1 MYDAFSPASFA
12 SALSCSQVDA
22 QSSAQDNSPFRRQPA
37 GVSTSPMRPSQLL
50 QLLRLQ
56 QACNLTQPVPILVMM
71 AERQRP
77 TRAASVLPFLAG
89 CSFGALGL
97 AAWERASDPASHPF
111 SSPHLISSSLAA
123 LATTV
128 SGAHSPPSHSSYP
141 ALHTTS
147 SRGWLQRVV
156 SSSSDLLPTSSLA
169 TQQHLLPPPMTPSS
183 VALHTASASQ
193 SSLMSALSLRPSLSS
208 GQGPGPGSPSAPLT
222 RDSVSLACS
231 RAEPAVVQLVVS
243 DGSGTQ
249 RSSGSGWIYHE
260 DGFIITNTHCLSDLL
275 AAQPSGSSGGSS
287 QASLPTPAPD
297 VPQLFVTLADG
308 RVLPG
313 SVLCTDKTADLA
325 VVKVDAGEQLPTIAV
340 GRSADLR
347 IGEWVVALGVP
358 LQLKHC
364 SVTLGVVSALRTGL
378 ELGLEGACTSYIQTD
393 AAINQGSSGGPLIN
407 LDGQVVGVSVF
418 KAVGAEAVS
427 FCLPID
433 AVREVVQQFSQS
445 GRMVH
450 AFVGLKLVEVP
461 NGACKQLQQLIPQ
474 LAHSKAAV
482 VVQTVKKGSPAE
494 VAGLLAGDIILAV
507 EGTQHLRLAEVV
519 SALRG
524 RVNKATQVR
533 VVRRDAQAE
542 IYSDITLSVTPA
554 EAPDA

>member
-1 MYDAFSPASFA
+1 
-12 SALSCSQVDA
+12 
-22 QSSAQDNSPFRRQPA
+22 
-37 GVSTSPMRPSQLL
+37 MRPSQLL

-56 QACNLTQPVPILVMM
+56 QACTSTQPVPILVMM
-71 AERQRP
+71 GPGTRLADWPKLPHWPNCDLQAERQRP

-89 CSFGALGL
+89 
-97 AAWERASDPASHPF
+97 ERASDPASHPF

-208 GQGPGPGSPSAPLT
+208 GPGPGPGSPSAPLT

-249 RSSGSGWIYHE
+249 
-260 DGFIITNTHCLSDLL
+260 SDLL

-297 VPQLFVTLADG
+297 AAQLFVTLADG

>member
-1 MYDAFSPASFA
+1 
-12 SALSCSQVDA
+12 
-22 QSSAQDNSPFRRQPA
+22 
-37 GVSTSPMRPSQLL
+37 MRPSQLL

-111 SSPHLISSSLAA
+111 SFPHSISSSLAA

-128 SGAHSPPSHSSYP
+128 SGAHSPPSRSSYP

-183 VALHTASASQ
+183 AALHTASASQ
-193 SSLMSALSLRPSLSS
+193 SSLMSALSLRPSISS
-208 GQGPGPGSPSAPLT
+208 GPSPGPGSPSAPLT

-249 RSSGSGWIYHE
+249 SQGQAAHLVNLPWLCLARSSGSGWIYHE

-297 VPQLFVTLADG
+297 APQLFVTLADG

-494 VAGLLAGDIILAV
+494 AAGLLAGDIILAV
-507 EGTQHLRLAEVV
+507 EGWHRHMERVCDKAMLLASLKVLQ
-519 SALRG
+519 STKF
-524 RVNKATQVR
+524 KATGAGGHGGDSR
-533 VVRRDAQAE
+533 
-542 IYSDITLSVTPA
+542 
-554 EAPDA
+554 